1 MTVVLTVAKR
11 DSNNQIV
18 PLCTQKAIVQLPGE
32 PVILYEPAPGT
43 ASIVGVVNGARR
55 DYF

>member
-11 DSNNQIV
+11 EANNKIV

-32 PVILYEPAPGT
+32 PVILYKPGT
-43 ASIVGVVNGARR
+43 WDGKASSES
-55 DYF
+55 